1 MTPSPGADL
10 ATRRRLIALLL
21 LRGQLATLRAGE
33 PQAAQSAVED
43 RAAAPGAPP
52 PSGKDPA

>member
-1 MTPSPGADL
+1 MATSPVDEL

-21 LRGQLATLRAGE
+21 LRGELPAPA
-33 PQAAQSAVED
+33 D
-43 RAAAPGAPP
+43 RDAPTQITPP

>member
-1 MTPSPGADL
+1 MATSQADDL

-21 LRGQLATLRAGE
+21 LRGELPA
-33 PQAAQSAVED
+33 PED
-43 RAAAPGAPP
+43 RDAPAPAAPP

>member
-1 MTPSPGADL
+1 MATSPADDL

-21 LRGQLATLRAGE
+21 LRGELPA
-33 PQAAQSAVED
+33 PED
-43 RAAAPGAPP
+43 RDAAPASPP